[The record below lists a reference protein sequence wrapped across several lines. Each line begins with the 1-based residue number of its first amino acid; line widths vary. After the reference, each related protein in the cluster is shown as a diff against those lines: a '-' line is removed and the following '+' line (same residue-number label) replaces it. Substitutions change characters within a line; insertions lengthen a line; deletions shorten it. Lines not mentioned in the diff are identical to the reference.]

1 MESPRVLTQAMI
13 VIFDPSL
20 PVLPTT
26 DLLLRLAMTGV
37 CWNCWPV
44 SSQFHIFSV
53 FFLEIKIYNHS
64 RYSRPHN
71 YLAFLHVLC
80 SFWPGV
86 HRGKGRTTHYTLS
99 EAVYWDF
106 ASSSKISLWRR
117 FVCLIT
123 LDLWFIQTS
132 LMRKHVIFFHCPGSW
147 ENLVN
152 VCNTILVSHTERIT
166 IVCKKKKRFLGKLFC
181 SFR

>member
-1 MESPRVLTQAMI
+1 MWNKYINVEKMYQCGTNVSMWNDVSMWNKCIKLLTI
-13 VIFDPSL
+13 
-20 PVLPTT
+20 
-26 DLLLRLAMTGV
+26 
-37 CWNCWPV
+37 
-44 SSQFHIFSV
+44 
-53 FFLEIKIYNHS
+53 
-64 RYSRPHN
+64 
-71 YLAFLHVLC
+71 HVVN
-80 SFWPGV
+80 SV

-152 VCNTILVSHTERIT
+152 VCNTILVSHTEALQLCAERRNDFLAVLYSPSYFVHLYKKELIPLFPRICFH
-166 IVCKKKKRFLGKLFC
+166 VPP
-181 SFR
+181 

>member
-1 MESPRVLTQAMI
+1 MYQCGTKVSMWNDVSMWNKCIKLLTI
-13 VIFDPSL
+13 VNS
-20 PVLPTT
+20 
-26 DLLLRLAMTGV
+26 
-37 CWNCWPV
+37 
-44 SSQFHIFSV
+44 
-53 FFLEIKIYNHS
+53 
-64 RYSRPHN
+64 
-71 YLAFLHVLC
+71 
-80 SFWPGV
+80 V

-132 LMRKHVIFFHCPGSW
+132 LMRKHAIFFHCPGSW

-152 VCNTILVSHTERIT
+152 VCNTILVSHTERKCNCVQKEET
-166 IVCKKKKRFLGKLFC
+166 IFWQYYIRQVILFIYIKKN
-181 SFR
+181 

>member
-1 MESPRVLTQAMI
+1 MNVEQMYQCGTMYLSGTNVSMWNKCIKLLTI
-13 VIFDPSL
+13 V
-20 PVLPTT
+20 
-26 DLLLRLAMTGV
+26 
-37 CWNCWPV
+37 N
-44 SSQFHIFSV
+44 SV
-53 FFLEIKIYNHS
+53 HW
-64 RYSRPHN
+64 
-71 YLAFLHVLC
+71 C
-80 SFWPGV
+80 
-86 HRGKGRTTHYTLS
+86 KGRTTHYTLS

-106 ASSSKISLWRR
+106 ASSSNISLWRR

-132 LMRKHVIFFHCPGSW
+132 LMRKHAIFFHCPGSW

-166 IVCKKKKRFLGKLFC
+166 IVCRKKKRFFGSIIFAKLFC

>member
-1 MESPRVLTQAMI
+1 MYQCGTKVSMWNDVSMWNKCIKLLTI
-13 VIFDPSL
+13 VNS
-20 PVLPTT
+20 
-26 DLLLRLAMTGV
+26 
-37 CWNCWPV
+37 
-44 SSQFHIFSV
+44 
-53 FFLEIKIYNHS
+53 
-64 RYSRPHN
+64 
-71 YLAFLHVLC
+71 
-80 SFWPGV
+80 V

-152 VCNTILVSHTERIT
+152 VCNTILVSHTERIV
-166 IVCKKKKRFLGKLFC
+166 IVCRKKKRFFGSIIFAKLFC
-181 SFR
+181 SFI

>member
-1 MESPRVLTQAMI
+1 MNVEQMYQCGTMYLSGTNVSMLDKCIKLLFI
-13 VIFDPSL
+13 VNS
-20 PVLPTT
+20 
-26 DLLLRLAMTGV
+26 
-37 CWNCWPV
+37 
-44 SSQFHIFSV
+44 
-53 FFLEIKIYNHS
+53 
-64 RYSRPHN
+64 
-71 YLAFLHVLC
+71 
-80 SFWPGV
+80 V

-106 ASSSKISLWRR
+106 ASSSNISLWRR

-166 IVCKKKKRFLGKLFC
+166 IVCAERRNDFLAVLYSPSYFVHLDKKDLIPLFPC
-181 SFR
+181 ICFHVPP

>member
-1 MESPRVLTQAMI
+1 MNVEQMYQCGTMYLSGTNVSMLNKCIKLLTI
-13 VIFDPSL
+13 V
-20 PVLPTT
+20 
-26 DLLLRLAMTGV
+26 
-37 CWNCWPV
+37 N
-44 SSQFHIFSV
+44 
-53 FFLEIKIYNHS
+53 
-64 RYSRPHN
+64 
-71 YLAFLHVLC
+71 
-80 SFWPGV
+80 GV

-166 IVCKKKKRFLGKLFC
+166 IVCRKKKRFFGSIIYSPSYFVHLDKKDLIPLFPC
-181 SFR
+181 ICFHVPP

>member
-1 MESPRVLTQAMI
+1 MQTV
-13 VIFDPSL
+13 
-20 PVLPTT
+20 
-26 DLLLRLAMTGV
+26 
-37 CWNCWPV
+37 N
-44 SSQFHIFSV
+44 
-53 FFLEIKIYNHS
+53 
-64 RYSRPHN
+64 
-71 YLAFLHVLC
+71 HVLFSGLMNVEQMYQC
-80 SFWPGV
+80 GTMYLSGTNVSMLNKCIKLLTIVNGV

-166 IVCKKKKRFLGKLFC
+166 IVCRKKKRFFGSIIFAKLFC